1 MTTASTTPEARTV
14 TSEAVG
20 SLRAVKLS
28 DRIRYVHCDGENQ
41 QGGHGI
47 MTFSS
52 KTGEPLFVK
61 EVQNKEDFS
70 LNYNVF
76 RMMEDLI

>member
-1 MTTASTTPEARTV
+1 MTAVFTTPEAPTV
-14 TSEAVG
+14 TSEAVN

-28 DRIRYVHCDGENQ
+28 DRIRYIHCGSENQ

-61 EVQNKEDFS
+61 EVQTKEDFG